1 MQGRNAAGPALA
13 QRRPR
18 DPIARGVSRTS
29 RPLRL
34 AKQEAETSVSVVVP
48 HGGRERLPLLTAML
62 AGVRQCRHVGEVI
75 VVELG
80 AEPLAREIAQRWA
93 DVYLFGNLSG
103 PFDRARALNMGA
115 AAAEHPFVL
124 WCDND
129 LLLPPDFL
137 ARALR
142 EMARRNLDYLVPHA
156 IDYMTEGD
164 SAEVRRGARSP
175 LDCRPAQT
183 LFDNPGACGLLRRSF
198 FQRRGGL
205 IEGFRGWGAE
215 DLAWEYKVRLMGQF
229 AFSRDASQRL
239 AHLFHPDSGGYGE
252 TEEIQRIRSSP
263 EFARNVDLLCQIQ
276 SARTPRQLEERFPPS
291 QPWAPDLMI
300 KVGAQAPVSPPSL
313 PVWLYWEGP
322 CPEWIKICQRTI
334 LRHVP
339 GARLLTPRSFDEIR
353 DRDRDIDLS
362 PLSPPHRADFIRAF
376 LLARYGGLWID
387 SDCLVMRPLSQVL
400 EWIATHG
407 YVAHRELDGRVSNGF
422 IGARPDSA
430 IAQAHYL
437 RVCEALRSGSER
449 GWYSLGSDPLTEI
462 LDSGEHSW
470 HEIGREQVQPIPW
483 TGVEEFF
490 AVRPTEE
497 HEQRVNRESIC
508 YMFFNQAASWH
519 REKNPGADL
528 LAEGTFFRHLAGRS
542 LGAGGAERESAE
554 VLFAGLFTESAG
566 PGSTLESTAEI
577 RARIPLL
584 LADLGVRTLL
594 DISCN
599 DFGWQSHMDLRLER
613 CFGVDVVPELIRRC
627 QERHGSANREFFV
640 ADLIRDELP
649 ACDLILCRDFLV
661 HLSFDQIFA
670 VLRSFRRSGAR
681 WLLMTAFTNP
691 RPNEEIPTGDWRPL
705 NFELPPFGFPSPER
719 VISEKCR
726 EAGGIYADKSL
737 GLWELSRLPL

>member
-1 MQGRNAAGPALA
+1 MSRVGRPIAAGTRFP
-13 QRRPR
+13 RPIKPVPETKR
-18 DPIARGVSRTS
+18 A
-29 RPLRL
+29 
-34 AKQEAETSVSVVVP
+34 AEPSVSVVVP

-80 AEPLAREIAQRWA
+80 AEPLAREIAERWA
-93 DVYLFGNLSG
+93 DVYLFSRLAG
-103 PFDRARALNMGA
+103 PFERARALNLGA
-115 AAAEHPFVL
+115 AVAEHPFVL

-142 EMARRNLDYLVPHA
+142 EMDRRNLDYLVPHA
-156 IDYMTEGD
+156 IDYLTEGD
-164 SAEVRRGARSP
+164 SEEVRRGTRSP

-183 LFDNPGACGLLRRSF
+183 LSDNPGACGLLRRSF
-198 FQRRGGL
+198 FLRRGGL

-215 DLAWEYKVRLMGQF
+215 DLGWQYKVRLMGRF
-229 AFSRDASQRL
+229 EFSRDASQRL

-263 EFARNVDLLCQIQ
+263 DFARNVDLLCQIQ
-276 SARTPRQLEERFPPS
+276 SARTPRELEERFPPS
-291 QPWAPDLMI
+291 QSGAPDVVVR
-300 KVGAQAPVSPPSL
+300 VGAQAPEELLRASSQAL

-322 CPEWIKICQRTI
+322 CPEWVKICQRTI

-362 PLSPPHRADFIRAF
+362 PLSAPHRADFIRAF

-387 SDCLVMRPLSQVL
+387 SDCLVMRPLSQVF
-400 EWIATHG
+400 EWIAAHG

-422 IGARPDSA
+422 IGARPDSTV
-430 IAQAHYL
+430 AQLHYL

-449 GWYSLGSDPLTEI
+449 GWSSLGSDPLTEI

-470 HEIGREQVQPIPW
+470 HEIGRERVQPIPW
-483 TGVEEFF
+483 TEVGEFF
-490 AVRPTEE
+490 AVRPPEE
-497 HEQRVNRESIC
+497 HERRVDRESLC

-519 REKNPGADL
+519 REKNPRADL
-528 LAEGTFFRHLAGRS
+528 LADGTFFRHLARRS
-542 LGAGGAERESAE
+542 LVAAGTERESAE

-577 RARIPLL
+577 RARLPLL

-594 DISCN
+594 DTPCN
-599 DFGWQSHMDLRLER
+599 DFGWQSRMNLRLER
-613 CFGVDVVPELIRRC
+613 CFGADVVPELIRRC
-627 QERHGSANREFFV
+627 QELHGSANREFFV
-640 ADLIRDELP
+640 ADLTRDELP
-649 ACDLILCRDFLV
+649 AADLILCRDLLV

-670 VLRSFRRSGAR
+670 VLRRFRRSGAR
-681 WLLMTAFTNP
+681 WLLTTTFTNP
-691 RPNEEIPTGDWRPL
+691 RPNEEIPAGGWRPL
-705 NFELPPFGFPSPER
+705 NFELAPFGFPPPER
-719 VISEKCR
+719 LIVEKCR